1 MIRVRRVG
9 RVRPVGRVGRG
20 KRVRRVNGWTL
31 TKTDLLPRDPRQTR
45 RKKGTHIEK
54 SKTLF
59 SKSERSDLYVDLSR
73 QLYLWHTSYIDKSDC
88 FNNVSRLGILT

>member
-45 RKKGTHIEK
+45 QKKDTHIEK

-73 QLYLWHTSYIDKSDC
+73 QLYGTHHILIKVT
-88 FNNVSRLGILT
+88 VSTIFLGWEF